1 MSAPATSPQRL
12 TDPRLIAIACGN
24 FVIGANSSLMIGL
37 LNEVAQ
43 DLRIS
48 IPVAGQLIAAMSI
61 STAISA
67 PLLAFATAHLARR
80 LVLSA
85 SLGMTACCQLL
96 SAVAPGFVVLMLARI
111 LAGIPSASYTPAAA
125 ATGGMLVSLE
135 KRSQAIMT
143 VGLGHSA
150 AAIIGVPA
158 GVFLGGLFGWRIA
171 MLVFGVMA
179 VVVVLWLLYVLPAR
193 LPQAKLPSGA
203 LGVMLRNRG
212 LTSTLAVTFAQG
224 CGQFMLFSY
233 IAPAL
238 KDLIGASTGTISL
251 LMGWFGVCGL
261 LGNLLGVKLISRIG
275 PTRMT
280 FTGLAAIAM
289 AHLVWPLGQF
299 SALAMPVAFT
309 FWGLGF
315 FALNSALQV
324 RLVLFAPELGNLSVA
339 FNTSLVFAGS
349 AVAAATGGLIIAY
362 IGIRAVSWF
371 GLCILCGA
379 AALLWYSIRFDP
391 RASRA

>member
-1 MSAPATSPQRL
+1 MTTSASNPQRM

-43 DLRIS
+43 DLGVS

-80 LVLSA
+80 LVLST

-111 LAGIPSASYTPAAA
+111 LAGMPSASYTPAAA
-125 ATGGMLVSLE
+125 ATGGMLVAPD
-135 KRSQAIMT
+135 RRAQAIMT

-158 GVFLGGLFGWRIA
+158 GVFLGGLFGWRVA

-193 LPQAKLPSGA
+193 MPQAQLPKGA

-261 LGNLLGVKLISRIG
+261 LGNLLGVKLIANLG
-275 PTRMT
+275 PTRMA
-280 FTGLAAIAM
+280 FAGLGAIAM
-289 AHLVWPLGQF
+289 AHLIWPLGQF

-324 RLVLFAPELGNLSVA
+324 RLISFAPNLGNVSVA
-339 FNTSLVFAGS
+339 FNTSLVFAGG
-349 AVAAATGGLIIAY
+349 AVAAATGGLVIAY
-362 IGIRAVSWF
+362 VGIRAVSWV
-371 GLCILCGA
+371 GLCILGCA
-379 AALLWYSIRFDP
+379 TLVLWYSSRYDP
-391 RASRA
+391 RASQV